1 MTMKLN
7 KPRMILCLLF
17 VAATIGVGIPSTAAQ
32 SKAAATDPE
41 AALRKRV
48 NEFYGLLRVKRV
60 ADAEKYVTAD
70 TVDQYRIMPQ
80 GDFIGVA
87 IESIEFA
94 PDKRSAVV
102 MIYMTVSNAVVPVPF
117 QLPRKTNWQLAKDGW
132 RIAIP
137 VQTTEMGTD
146 VIFPNK
152 GGKATAPPPK
162 LDLIFDNY
170 VLDFNPIKQ
179 GEVKV
184 VKATFTNSTDHPI
197 TVMGVKSD

>member
-1 MTMKLN
+1 
-7 KPRMILCLLF
+7 
-17 VAATIGVGIPSTAAQ
+17 
-32 SKAAATDPE
+32 
-41 AALRKRV
+41 
-48 NEFYGLLRVKRV
+48 
-60 ADAEKYVTAD
+60 
-70 TVDQYRIMPQ
+70 MPQ

-197 TVMGVKSD
+197 TVMGVKSDCDCITMKSEKQTYKPGEKGEIAIQFDSKDYQYEYKQSIALVLNPPGKHDVTLLLSARIAPKY

>member
-1 MTMKLN
+1 MKLN

-102 MIYMTVSNAVVPVPF
+102 MIYMTV
-117 QLPRKTNWQLAKDGW
+117 
-132 RIAIP
+132 
-137 VQTTEMGTD
+137 
-146 VIFPNK
+146 
-152 GGKATAPPPK
+152 
-162 LDLIFDNY
+162 
-170 VLDFNPIKQ
+170 
-179 GEVKV
+179 
-184 VKATFTNSTDHPI
+184 
-197 TVMGVKSD
+197 